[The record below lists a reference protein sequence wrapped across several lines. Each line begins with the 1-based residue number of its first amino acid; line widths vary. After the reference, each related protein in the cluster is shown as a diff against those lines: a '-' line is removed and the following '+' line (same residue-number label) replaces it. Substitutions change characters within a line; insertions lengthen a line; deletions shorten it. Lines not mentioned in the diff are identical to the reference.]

1 MFAHTN
7 PIYFPRNGTK
17 VRSCLQSAICKDTFK
32 GPCTGLDTGARFAA
46 TAEKQE
52 ALCLAEQARRL
63 YAGLEK

>member
-17 VRSCLQSAICKDTFK
+17 VRELSSIRYLQNTFK

-52 ALCLAEQARRL
+52 ALRLAEQARRL